1 MTGVVTGVV
10 GLLCA
15 PTTALHHA
23 HALPLWLAGF
33 ACICLCVWVCV
44 GVCLLPAPL
53 SADATAK
60 VQQFMVHAQNLA
72 AVEEK
77 VEAMKR
83 VKVCV
88 CWGKGGEKGGGLLP
102 G

>member
-1 MTGVVTGVV
+1 MH
-10 GLLCA
+10 L
-15 PTTALHHA
+15 
-23 HALPLWLAGF
+23 F
-33 ACICLCVWVCV
+33 VCV
-44 GVCLLPAPL
+44 CVCVCVCLLLAPL

-83 VKVCV
+83 VKGCV
-88 CWGKGGEKGGGLLP
+88 CGGTGGEKGGGLLP